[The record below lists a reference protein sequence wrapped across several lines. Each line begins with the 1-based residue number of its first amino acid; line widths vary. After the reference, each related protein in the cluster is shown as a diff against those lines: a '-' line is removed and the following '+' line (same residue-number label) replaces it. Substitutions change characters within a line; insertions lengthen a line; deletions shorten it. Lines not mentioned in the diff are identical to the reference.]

1 MAHKVHP
8 KSFRLHETGAWQSRW
23 MNVRRMPQLLA
34 EDFGIRTFLEKKFKE
49 SSLEGVEIERSAN
62 KITVIINTA
71 RPGLV
76 IGRGGSGIEEVR
88 NNLRKL
94 MGIENKKT
102 EIRLEIREI
111 RNPWVSAPLCAQWVA
126 QQLEK
131 RMPHRRTLRQVV
143 EKMMANKEVEG
154 AKVEVAGRLG
164 GAEIGRREKLVKG
177 RMPLQ
182 TLRSDIDY
190 AQAEAQTTY
199 GTIGVK
205 VWMYKGERHK

>member
-8 KSFRLHETGAWQSRW
+8 RSFRIHETGNWQSRW
-23 MNVRRMPQLLA
+23 MNVKHMPQLLE
-34 EDFGIRTFLEKKFKE
+34 EDFRIRAFLEKRFKD
-49 SSLEGVEIERSAN
+49 SSLEGVEIERSSG

-88 NNLRKL
+88 NSLRKL
-94 MGIENKKT
+94 LGIKNKKT

-111 RNPWVSAPLCAQWVA
+111 RNPWASASLCAQWVA
-126 QQLEK
+126 SQLEH

-143 EKMMANKEVEG
+143 EKMMANKEVQG
-154 AKVEVAGRLG
+154 AKVEISGRLG
-164 GAEIGRREKLVKG
+164 GAEIGRREKLRKG
-177 RMPLQ
+177 KLPLQ
-182 TLRSDIDY
+182 TLRSEIDY

-205 VWMYKGERHK
+205 VWMYRGEKV